1 MLAVLKKIQLSLF
14 LYKTIWNGN
23 ERIALINGLLDQK
36 VRLPKDTY
44 KLLIAGMQNS
54 VVNSIF
60 KDRTGTS

>member
-1 MLAVLKKIQLSLF
+1 M
-14 LYKTIWNGN
+14 

-36 VRLPKDTY
+36 VRLAKDTY

-54 VVNSIF
+54 VVNNIF